1 MSAVEL
7 IAAEHQQRV
16 VDEKKDLDEKRV
28 KLQAFFN
35 TDLFRVLDQGEK
47 DRLSTQY
54 SVMALYSEILGQRIA
69 AFSTT

>member
-1 MSAVEL
+1 MAP
-7 IAAEHQQRV
+7 HQQRV